1 MTGYLVFILAVCGAY
16 ALLAQSL
23 VVSWGLAG
31 LPNLGLAGFF
41 AVGGYA
47 AAMAGKWAGWPPALA
62 LAAAPV
68 GGALAGA
75 AVCVATLRL
84 RDDYLGIVTLG
95 FAEALRLVLANE
107 TAWTGG
113 ADGISGVPSVFPRQ
127 WGAGYNAAML
137 ALVTVLVLLCG
148 FLVHRLAGS
157 PWGRA
162 VRAVREDQVVAAVA
176 GKDVTRLKAQAF
188 ALSAAI
194 AALAGAF
201 YGQYASYVAPD
212 TYQLLVTVYA
222 FLAVTAG
229 GTARVL
235 GATLGAYALIA
246 FVEGM
251 RLLSGVL
258 PGLTPLRAASLREML
273 VGAALILLLRLLP
286 GGFLPE
292 RNQKA
297 PAAMKQLP

>member
-1 MTGYLVFILAVCGAY
+1 MTGYLVFIGCVCGTY

-47 AAMAGKWAGWPPALA
+47 AALLGRWAGWPPSLA
-62 LAAAPV
+62 LLAALPL
-68 GGALAGA
+68 GALAGA
-75 AVCVATLRL
+75 LVTAATLRL

-95 FAEALRLVLANE
+95 FAEALRLVLLNE
-107 TAWTGG
+107 TGWTGG
-113 ADGISGVPSVFPRQ
+113 ADGISGVPAPFPRA
-127 WGAGYNAAML
+127 WGAGYNLAML
-137 ALVTVLVLLCG
+137 GLVTAAVLLSAW
-148 FLVHRLAGS
+148 LVARLTAS

-188 ALSAAI
+188 ALSAAL
-194 AALAGAF
+194 AAFAGAF
-201 YGQYASYVAPD
+201 YGQYISYVAPD
-212 TYQLLVTVYA
+212 TYQILVTLYA

-229 GTARVL
+229 GTARVG
-235 GATLGAYALIA
+235 GATLGAYVLIA
-246 FVEGM
+246 WVEGM
-251 RLLSGVL
+251 RVFAGVL
-258 PGLTPLRAASLREML
+258 PGLTPVRAAALREML
-273 VGAALILLLRLLP
+273 VAAALILLLRLLP
-286 GGFLPE
+286 GGLLPE

-297 PAAMKQLP
+297 PTT